1 MNLARALDE
10 EFIRV
15 AKAEDISLND
25 LVEQVASITKIS
37 SRQLYHYRSGK
48 QILPSS
54 LIPALCKRFRSR
66 ALLHALEAECCETE
80 EEVPESFELARLVTQ
95 TVRDTMAHYEKY
107 LAAFDD
113 GVITRQELTELMES
127 GERVNQHIS
136 QFKSIATA
144 DYERRQRFQRT
155 R

>member
-15 AKAEDISLND
+15 AKVEDISLND

-48 QILPSS
+48 QVLPSS

-80 EEVPESFELARLVTQ
+80 EEVPESFELTRLVAQ
-95 TVRDTMAHYEKY
+95 TVRDTMGHYEKY
-107 LAAFDD
+107 LAAFED
-113 GVITRQELTELMES
+113 GVISKQELDALVAS
-127 GERVNQHIS
+127 GERVVQHIS
-136 QFKSIATA
+136 QFKAIASS